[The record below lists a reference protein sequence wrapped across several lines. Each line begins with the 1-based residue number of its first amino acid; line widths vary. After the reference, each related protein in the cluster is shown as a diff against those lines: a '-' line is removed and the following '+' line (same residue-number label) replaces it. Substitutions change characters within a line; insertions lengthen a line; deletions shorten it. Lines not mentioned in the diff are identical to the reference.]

1 VISES
6 AARYHF
12 PNEDPLGKQ
21 VPVYNNF
28 GVIVGIARDTKIS
41 DVFEDSSQIYISS
54 AQRRGIT
61 GRSTVYLRVS
71 GDAVSYAPVLQ
82 RVVRELDAS
91 LPIYNV
97 KTFNDQKDE
106 ALARERLVAA
116 LSGFFAVLA
125 LLLAAI
131 GIYGVVAYSVVARTR
146 EIGVRMS
153 LGAER
158 GDVLWMIQ
166 RNALALTAMGIA
178 IGIPLSLALYRLLE
192 SQLFGVKPNDALTL
206 ASTVAI
212 LAVVAAAAAWIPAR
226 RAASIDPATVLR
238 SD

>member
-1 VISES
+1 
-6 AARYHF
+6 
-12 PNEDPLGKQ
+12 
-21 VPVYNNF
+21 
-28 GVIVGIARDTKIS
+28 
-41 DVFEDSSQIYISS
+41 
-54 AQRRGIT
+54 
-61 GRSTVYLRVS
+61 
-71 GDAVSYAPVLQ
+71 
-82 RVVRELDAS
+82 
-91 LPIYNV
+91 
-97 KTFNDQKDE
+97 
-106 ALARERLVAA
+106 VAA